1 MEGSSSRSFPRTAL
15 DKPVEIEAG
24 EQKLRLENPSN
35 NLSVGGLYVRR
46 AGLAVGTQV
55 RVRIPVNHHYFE
67 AEGQIRNAEPGNAG
81 VGIGFNAMSPTNRQA
96 LYDLIEELTL
106 RGLPAA

>member
-1 MEGSSSRSFPRTAL
+1 MEGTSTRTFPRML
-15 DKPVEIEAG
+15 IDRPVELEIG
-24 EQKLRLENPSN
+24 EKKIQVENPSN

-46 AGLAVGTQV
+46 GSLPVGTPV
-55 RVRIPVNHHYFE
+55 RVRIPVNHHFFE
-67 AEGQIRNAEPGNAG
+67 ADGQIRNCEASDAG
-81 VGIGFNAMSPTNRQA
+81 VGIGFNALSQGNRQA

>member
-1 MEGSSSRSFPRTAL
+1 MEGTSSRSFPRTAL

-24 EQKLRLENPSN
+24 ERKLRLENPSN

-46 AGLAVGTQV
+46 AGLPVGTAV
-55 RVRIPVNHHYFE
+55 RIRIPVNSHYFE
-67 AEGQIRNAEPGNAG
+67 AEGQIRNAEPNDKG
-81 VGIGFNAMSPTNRQA
+81 VGIGFKPMSPVNRQA